1 MTIAPGY
8 DEKTLKVGM
17 EMELIID
24 KLYEDEE
31 GNEVMSWKFKPV
43 SI

>member
-1 MTIAPGY
+1 MIASGY
-8 DEKTLKVGM
+8 DEKSLKIGM

-31 GNEVMSWKFKPV
+31 GNEVLCWKFKPV
-43 SI
+43 SS